1 MSSIVTL
8 VPMDAEQ
15 YERFEQRSLADYAD
29 EKIQAGTWTVEEA
42 PERAAE
48 SFARYLPQRL
58 DTPHAHLYML
68 MYSDTDDVESQEEAG
83 YIWFN
88 ITDSVQGKEAFL
100 LDILVY
106 DSYQGRGLGTLA
118 MGALEQE
125 ARRLGAVRIGLH
137 VFGHNERA
145 LHVYRKSGYR
155 VTDIQMSKEI

>member
-1 MSSIVTL
+1 MSGFIKL
-8 VPMDAEQ
+8 VPMNAEQ
-15 YERFEQRSLADYAD
+15 YERFEQRSLADYAE
-29 EKIQAGTWTVEEA
+29 EKIQAGAWTVEEA
-42 PERAAE
+42 PERAKE
-48 SFARYLPQRL
+48 SFATFLPQRL

-68 MYSDTDDVESQEEAG
+68 EYSGSGGQGPEEAG

-88 ITDSVQGKEAFL
+88 ITESAQGKEAFL

-106 DSYQGRGLGTLA
+106 DSYQGQGLGTLT
-118 MGALEQE
+118 MQALEQE

>member
-1 MSSIVTL
+1 MSGLITL
-8 VPMDAEQ
+8 VRMNAEQ
-15 YERFEQRSLADYAD
+15 YDRFEQRSLADYAD

-68 MYSDTDDVESQEEAG
+68 MFSDTGGQSQEEAG

-88 ITDSVQGKEAFL
+88 ITDGAQGKEAFL

>member
-1 MSSIVTL
+1 MSGLITL
-8 VPMDAEQ
+8 VPMNAKQ
-15 YERFEQRSLADYAD
+15 YDQFEQRSLADYAD

-68 MYSDTDDVESQEEAG
+68 MFSDAGEQSQEEAG

-88 ITDSVQGKEAFL
+88 ITDGVQGKEAFL

-118 MGALEQE
+118 MKALEQE
-125 ARRLGAVRIGLH
+125 AHRLGAVRIGLH

-155 VTDIQMSKEI
+155 ITDIQMSKEI

>member
-1 MSSIVTL
+1 MSGIITL
-8 VPMDAEQ
+8 VPMNAEQ
-15 YERFEQRSLADYAD
+15 YERFEQRSLADFAD
-29 EKIQAGTWTVEEA
+29 EKIKAGTWTAEEA

-48 SFARYLPQRL
+48 SFARFLPQRL
-58 DTPHAHLYML
+58 DTPNAHLYML
-68 MYSDTDDVESQEEAG
+68 VYSDEQRREEAG

-88 ITDSVQGKEAFL
+88 ITEGLQGKEAFL

-118 MGALEQE
+118 MGALELE

-145 LHVYRKSGYR
+145 LHVYRKLGYQ
-155 VTDIQMSKEI
+155 VTDIQMGKEI

>member
-1 MSSIVTL
+1 MSGLITL
-8 VPMDAEQ
+8 VPMNAEQ
-15 YERFEQRSLADYAD
+15 YDRFEQRSLADYAD

-68 MYSDTDDVESQEEAG
+68 MFSDDGGQSQEEAG

-88 ITDSVQGKEAFL
+88 ITDGVQGKGAFL

-106 DSYQGRGLGTLA
+106 DSYQGRGLGTMA
-118 MGALEQE
+118 MEALEQE

-155 VTDIQMSKEI
+155 ITDIQMSKEI

>member
-1 MSSIVTL
+1 MSGFIRL
-8 VPMDAEQ
+8 VPMNDEQ
-15 YERFEQRSLADYAD
+15 YDRFEQRSLVDYAED
-29 EKIQAGTWTVEEA
+29 KIQAGTWTVEEA
-42 PERAAE
+42 PERARE
-48 SFARYLPQRL
+48 SFGKYLPKRL

-68 MYSDTDDVESQEEAG
+68 MYSDTDVVEGQEEAG

-88 ITDSVQGKEAFL
+88 ITDSAQAKEAFL